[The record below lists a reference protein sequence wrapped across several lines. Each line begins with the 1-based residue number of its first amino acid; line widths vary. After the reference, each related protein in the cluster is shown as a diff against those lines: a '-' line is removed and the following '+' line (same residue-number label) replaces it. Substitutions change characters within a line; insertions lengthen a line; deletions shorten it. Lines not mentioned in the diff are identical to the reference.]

1 MAEQLIVLTILRG
14 SLYAL
19 LAVGMSLIYGVGR
32 IINLAH
38 TALYMLAAFGL
49 YYLAMRLDW
58 PTFASIIVVVV
69 GIAAV
74 GLLVYRYLLDR
85 IRQHGAAVLIVTVA
99 LAMAIQE
106 LIREAM
112 LAFGS
117 TTLRLA
123 ISPIL
128 SGKTQILGI
137 DVYNQQLLSVGVA
150 AVVIVIVWLVISK
163 TKLGIS
169 IRATANDPEVA
180 SLMGI
185 SVSRTL
191 MITMAIGTALAGVAA
206 VLVPP
211 VPGEGVIHYMWL
223 EPLMMVLVI
232 VVLGGLGS
240 IRGSIIGAFIV
251 ALVEALVFTLM
262 PGHTYLYTVAALAV
276 MVVMLVVR
284 PAGLF
289 GTLFEEERL

>member
-1 MAEQLIVLTILRG
+1 MIEQLIVLTVLRG
-14 SLYAL
+14 CVYSL
-19 LAVGMSLIYGVGR
+19 LALGMSLIYGVGR

-38 TALYMLAAFGL
+38 TAFFMLAAFGF
-49 YYLAMRLDW
+49 YYFTVSLGW
-58 PTFASIIVVVV
+58 PIFASIVVAVL
-69 GIAAV
+69 GIAAL

-106 LIREAM
+106 LMRKG
-112 LAFGS
+112 FGS
-117 TTLRLA
+117 LPGS
-123 ISPIL
+123 IDYIL
-128 SGKTQILGI
+128 PGQTEILGI
-137 DVYNQQLLSVGVA
+137 IVYNQQLLTVGVA
-150 AVVIVIVWLVISK
+150 AVVIIIVWLVLSK

-191 MITMAIGTALAGVAA
+191 MVTMGIGTGLAGVAA
-206 VLVPP
+206 VLMAPLQ
-211 VPGEGVIHYMWL
+211 GVIYYMWL
-223 EPLMMVLVI
+223 APLMMVLVI

-240 IRGSIIGAFIV
+240 IKGSIIGAFII
-251 ALVEALVFTLM
+251 ALVEALVFTLI
-262 PGHTYLYTVAALAV
+262 PTQAYLYTVAALAV

>member
-1 MAEQLIVLTILRG
+1 MIEQLIVLTILRG
-14 SLYAL
+14 CLYSL
-19 LAVGMSLIYGVGR
+19 LALGMSLIYGVGR

-38 TALYMLAAFGL
+38 TALFMVAAFGL
-49 YYLAMRLDW
+49 YYLTVSLGW
-58 PTFASIIVVVV
+58 PMFASIIVAVV

-106 LIREAM
+106 LM
-112 LAFGS
+112 LKGFGS
-117 TTLRLA
+117 LPRS
-123 ISPIL
+123 IGYIVQ
-128 SGKTQILGI
+128 GQREILGI
-137 DVYNQQLLSVGVA
+137 VVYNQQLLTVGVA
-150 AVVIVIVWLVISK
+150 AAVIIILWLVLSK

-191 MITMAIGTALAGVAA
+191 MLTTGIGTGLAGVAA
-206 VLVPP
+206 VLVAPLQ
-211 VPGEGVIHYMWL
+211 GVIYYMWL
-223 EPLMMVLVI
+223 APLMMVLVI

-240 IRGSIIGAFIV
+240 IKGSIIGAFIIG
-251 ALVEALVFTLM
+251 LVEALVFTLM
-262 PGHTYLYTVAALAV
+262 PTHAYLYTVAALAV

>member
-14 SLYAL
+14 SLYSL

-32 IINLAH
+32 IVHLAH

-49 YYLAMRLDW
+49 YHLASRFGLPM
-58 PTFASIIVVVV
+58 FASMIVAVV
-69 GIAAV
+69 GIAVV

-85 IRQHGAAVLIVTVA
+85 IRQHPAAVLIVTVA

-106 LIREAM
+106 LMHLLMRK
-112 LAFGS
+112 GYN
-117 TTLRLA
+117 TTLPLNVD
-123 ISPIL
+123 SIL
-128 SGKTQILGI
+128 PGYREILGI
-137 DVYNQQLLSVGVA
+137 GVFDQQLLTVGIAA
-150 AVVIVIVWLVISK
+150 AVVIIVWLVLSR

-191 MITMAIGTALAGVAA
+191 MLTTAIGTALAGVAA
-206 VLVPP
+206 VLVAPLQ
-211 VPGEGVIHYMWL
+211 GVIYYMWL
-223 EPLMMVLVI
+223 APLMMVLVI

-240 IRGSIIGAFIV
+240 IKGSIIGAFIIG
-251 ALVEALVFTLM
+251 LVEALVFTLM
-262 PGHTYLYTVAALAV
+262 PTHAYLYTVFALAV
-276 MVVMLVVR
+276 MVVVLVVR

>member
-1 MAEQLIVLTILRG
+1 MTVVDFIVLTVLRG
-14 SLYAL
+14 CLYSL
-19 LAVGMSLIYGVGR
+19 LALGMSLIYGVGR

-49 YYLAMRLDW
+49 YHLAMRLHW
-58 PTFASIIVVVV
+58 PMLASMIVIVV
-69 GIAAV
+69 GITAI

-99 LAMAIQE
+99 LAIAIQE
-106 LIREAM
+106 LM
-112 LAFGS
+112 QQLMVKGYK
-117 TTLRLA
+117 TTLPRD
-123 ISPIL
+123 ITSIL
-128 SGKTQILGI
+128 PGEREILGTA
-137 DVYNQQLLSVGVA
+137 VYDQQLLMVGT
-150 AVVIVIVWLVISK
+150 AVVVVIIVWLVLSK

-191 MITMAIGTALAGVAA
+191 MATMAIGTALAGVAA
-206 VLVPP
+206 VLVAPLQ
-211 VPGEGVIHYMWL
+211 GAIYYMWL
-223 EPLMMVLVI
+223 APLMMILVI

-240 IRGSIIGAFIV
+240 IKGSIIGAFII
-251 ALVEALVFTLM
+251 ALVEALVFALI
-262 PGHTYLYTVAALAV
+262 PAHSYLYTMVALAV
-276 MVVMLVVR
+276 MVVVLVVR

>member
-1 MAEQLIVLTILRG
+1 MIEQLIVLTVLRG
-14 SLYAL
+14 CLYAL
-19 LAVGMSLIYGVGR
+19 LALGMSLIYGVGR

-38 TALYMLAAFGL
+38 TAFFMLAAFGL
-49 YYLAMRLDW
+49 YYLTSSLGW
-58 PTFASIIVVVV
+58 PMFPSIVVAIV
-69 GIAAV
+69 GVAAV

-106 LIREAM
+106 LM
-112 LAFGS
+112 LKGFGS
-117 TTLRLA
+117 LPRSIHYVLQ
-123 ISPIL
+123 
-128 SGKTQILGI
+128 GQREILGI
-137 DVYNQQLLSVGVA
+137 IVFDQQLLTVGVA
-150 AVVIVIVWLVISK
+150 AVVIIIVWLVLSK

-191 MITMAIGTALAGVAA
+191 MVTMGIGTGLAGVAA
-206 VLVPP
+206 VLMAPLQ
-211 VPGEGVIHYMWL
+211 GVIYYMWL
-223 EPLMMVLVI
+223 APLMMVLVI

-240 IRGSIIGAFIV
+240 IKGSIIGAFII
-251 ALVEALVFTLM
+251 ALVEALVFTLI
-262 PGHTYLYTVAALAV
+262 PTQAYLYTVAALAV

>member
-1 MAEQLIVLTILRG
+1 MIEQLIVLTVLRG
-14 SLYAL
+14 CLYSL
-19 LAVGMSLIYGVGR
+19 LALGMSLIYGVGR

-38 TALYMLAAFGL
+38 TAFFMLAAFGL
-49 YYLAMRLDW
+49 YYLTSSLGW
-58 PTFASIIVVVV
+58 PMFASIAVAIV
-69 GIAAV
+69 GIAAL

-106 LIREAM
+106 LM
-112 LAFGS
+112 LKGFGS
-117 TTLRLA
+117 LPSSIEYVLEGRRE
-123 ISPIL
+123 
-128 SGKTQILGI
+128 ILGI
-137 DVYNQQLLSVGVA
+137 IVYDQQLLTVGVA
-150 AVVIVIVWLVISK
+150 AVVIVIVWLVLSK

-169 IRATANDPEVA
+169 IRATADDPEVA

-191 MITMAIGTALAGVAA
+191 MVTMAIGTGLAGVAA
-206 VLVPP
+206 VLVAPLQ
-211 VPGEGVIHYMWL
+211 GVIYYMWL
-223 EPLMMVLVI
+223 APLMMVLVI

-240 IRGSIIGAFIV
+240 IKGSIIGAFII

-262 PGHTYLYTVAALAV
+262 PTQAYLYTVAALTV

>member
-1 MAEQLIVLTILRG
+1 VIEQLIVLTVLRG
-14 SLYAL
+14 CLYSL
-19 LAVGMSLIYGVGR
+19 LALGMSLIYGVGR
-32 IINLAH
+32 IVNLAH
-38 TALYMLAAFGL
+38 TAFFMLAAFGL
-49 YYLAMRLDW
+49 YYFTVSLGW
-58 PTFASIIVVVV
+58 PIFASIVVAVLGV
-69 GIAAV
+69 AAL

-106 LIREAM
+106 LMRTG
-112 LAFGS
+112 FGS
-117 TTLRLA
+117 LPSSIAPVLPGSR
-123 ISPIL
+123 
-128 SGKTQILGI
+128 QILGI
-137 DVYNQQLLSVGVA
+137 LVYDQQLLTVGVA
-150 AVVIVIVWLVISK
+150 AVVIVIVWLVLSR

-191 MITMAIGTALAGVAA
+191 MVTMGIGTALAGVAA
-206 VLVPP
+206 VLVAPLQ
-211 VPGEGVIHYMWL
+211 GVIYYMWL
-223 EPLMMVLVI
+223 APLMMVLVI

-240 IRGSIIGAFIV
+240 IKGSIIGAFVI

-262 PGHTYLYTVAALAV
+262 PTQAYLYTMFALAV
-276 MVVMLVVR
+276 MVVMLVVK

>member
-1 MAEQLIVLTILRG
+1 MIGELLVLTVLRG
-14 SLYAL
+14 CLYSL
-19 LAVGMSLIYGVGR
+19 LALGMSLIYGVGR
-32 IINLAH
+32 IVNLAH

-49 YYLAMRLDW
+49 YYLVTRLEW
-58 PTFASIIVVVV
+58 PMPASIAIVVV
-69 GIAAV
+69 GIGVV

-85 IRQHGAAVLIVTVA
+85 IREHGAAVLIVTVV
-99 LAMAIQE
+99 LAIAIQE
-106 LIREAM
+106 LVRRAM
-112 LAFGS
+112 ATFG
-117 TTLRLA
+117 TTLRL
-123 ISPIL
+123 PITPVL
-128 SGKTQILGI
+128 PGERVILGVL
-137 DVYNQQLLSVGVA
+137 VYNQQLLTVGAA
-150 AVVIVIVWLVISK
+150 AVVVVVLWLVLSK

-191 MITMAIGTALAGVAA
+191 MITMGIGTALAGVAA

-211 VPGEGVIHYMWL
+211 TPGEGVIHYMWL
-223 EPLMMVLVI
+223 APLMMVLVI

-240 IRGSIIGAFIV
+240 IKGSIIGAFII
-251 ALVEALVFTLM
+251 ALVEGLVFKLLPT
-262 PGHTYLYTVAALAV
+262 HTYLYTAVALAV
-276 MVVMLVVR
+276 MVVMLVVK